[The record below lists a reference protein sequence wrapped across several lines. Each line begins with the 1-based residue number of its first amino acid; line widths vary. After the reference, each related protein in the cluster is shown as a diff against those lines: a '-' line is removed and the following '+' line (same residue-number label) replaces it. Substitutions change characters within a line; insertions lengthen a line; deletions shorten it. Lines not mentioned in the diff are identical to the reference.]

1 MATKQVT
8 IPSIGTVTL
17 YKRRGNRSLRL
28 SVGANGEVRVSLP
41 YWVPYKAAEEFAKGK
56 ASWILANQ
64 TKRNVLLAHGQ
75 HIGKA
80 HRVFFQAESGRSTVS
95 TRVDQTDIIVHHPPH
110 MGIAHDTVQAKAQA
124 AGVRALRQESE
135 RLLPQRLEHLARDH
149 GFTYKSVGVKQL
161 KSRWGSC
168 TSHQEIVLNLF
179 LMQLPWHLIDYVLLH
194 ELTHTKFM
202 HHGPAFW
209 KELESHLP
217 NARALK
223 NEIDTYQP
231 TLTSERLTV
240 V

>member
-1 MATKQVT
+1 MATRQVT
-8 IPSIGTVTL
+8 IPTIGPVTL

-28 SVGANGEVRVSLP
+28 SVGMNGEVRVSLP

-56 ASWILANQ
+56 AAWILANQ
-64 TKRNVLLAHGQ
+64 TKQSVLLTHGQ

-80 HRVFFQAESGRSTVS
+80 HRLFFQVESGRSSIS
-95 TRVDQTDIIVHHPPH
+95 TRVDRTDIIVHHPLH
-110 MGIAHDTVQAKAQA
+110 MGVAHEDVQAKAHA
-124 AGVRALRQESE
+124 ASIRALRQESE
-135 RLLPQRLEHLARDH
+135 RLLPQRLQTLAEQH
-149 GFTYKSVGVKQL
+149 GFRYKSVGVKQL

-168 TSHQEIVLNLF
+168 SNTQEITLNLF

-194 ELTHTKFM
+194 ELTHTKVM

-217 NARALK
+217 NARSLK
-223 NEIDTYQP
+223 REINTHQP
-231 TLTSERLTV
+231 TLTSQALPV